1 MKKICITGVSGFI
14 GQNLYNKLLK
24 LNRNI
29 VGTVRNLNHLSE
41 NNNFKYISVGDIGP
55 ETNWHNALEEVDC
68 IVHCAG

>member
-29 VGTVRNLNHLSE
+29 VGTVRNLDHLSG
-41 NNNFKYISVGDIGP
+41 NNNFKYISISP
-55 ETNWHNALEEVDC
+55 INAQFL
-68 IVHCAG
+68 ITILNL